1 MRIEI
6 CAVGRLRTG
15 PEKILLDDY
24 VSRAAAAGRGIGIGA
39 LTLKEVEEK
48 RRLEGAALRDG
59 EAALLKAA
67 LPRGAFV
74 VALDERGRAEPSEV
88 FAKRLARWR
97 DGGVSDLAFVIGGA
111 GGLGSAMREEANH
124 LLAFGPMTWPHMLVR
139 VMLAEQ
145 IYRAVTILA
154 GHPYHRA

>member
-6 CAVGRLRTG
+6 CAVGRLRAG
-15 PEKILLDDY
+15 PEKTLLDDY
-24 VSRAAAAGRGIGIGA
+24 VSRAVTAGRGVGVAA

-48 RRLEGAALRDG
+48 RRLEGTALKEG

-74 VALDERGRAEPSEV
+74 VALDERGRAEASEV
-88 FAKRLARWR
+88 FAKRLAGWR

-111 GGLGSAMREEANH
+111 GGLSPAMREEANH